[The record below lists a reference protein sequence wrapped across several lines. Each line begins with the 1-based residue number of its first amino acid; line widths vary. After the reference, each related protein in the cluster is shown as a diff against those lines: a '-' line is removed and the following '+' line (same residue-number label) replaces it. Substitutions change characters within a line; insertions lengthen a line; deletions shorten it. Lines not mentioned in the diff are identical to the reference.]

1 MGIETLLTMADKLMN
16 QVQLT
21 LLIGGIAIVSLLAHY
36 LDAKFQW
43 QLNDWLKGKA
53 ENPFNKQR
61 YTSTADLTDDQKTI
75 VELKERIATLEAI
88 VTQPAYELNQQIAA
102 LKQNDWAPLA

>member
-1 MGIETLLTMADKLMN
+1 MVDKHMN

-21 LLIGGIAIVSLLAHY
+21 LLIGGIVSVSLLAHY

-43 QLNDWLKGKA
+43 QLNNWLKGTS
-53 ENPFNKQR
+53 ENPFKKQVN
-61 YTSTADLTDDQKTI
+61 TPTDQPSAEQQTI
-75 VELKERIATLEAI
+75 AELKERIATLEAI

-102 LKQNDWAPLA
+102 LHQNDKPPTA